1 MGKNARP
8 VGKMTMLVILP
19 EGIGLLVPAQLSS
32 DAVCNGGDKLP
43 AQAQFRAELQ
53 GKLLWGVLFL

>member
-1 MGKNARP
+1 MQGQREMAVP
-8 VGKMTMLVILP
+8 VILP
-19 EGIGLLVPAQLSS
+19 EGIGLLVPAQLSA

-43 AQAQFRAELQ
+43 AQAQLRAQLQ

>member
-1 MGKNARP
+1 
-8 VGKMTMLVILP
+8 MLVVLP

-32 DAVCNGGDKLP
+32 DAVRNGGDKLP
-43 AQAQFRAELQ
+43 AQAQLRAQLQ

>member
-1 MGKNARP
+1 MS
-8 VGKMTMLVILP
+8 VLVVLP

-32 DAVCNGGDKLP
+32 DAVRNGGDKLP
-43 AQAQFRAELQ
+43 AQAQLRAQLQ